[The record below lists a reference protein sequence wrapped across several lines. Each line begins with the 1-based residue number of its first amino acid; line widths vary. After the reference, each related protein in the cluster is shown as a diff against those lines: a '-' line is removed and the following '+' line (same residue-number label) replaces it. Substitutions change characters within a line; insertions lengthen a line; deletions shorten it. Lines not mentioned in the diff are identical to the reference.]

1 MYDRARLVN
10 CNLFQSRWRAFG
22 VVKSVRAEGHR
33 ARVAASVR
41 RVESPTA
48 CGNVDQMT
56 ASPRA
61 NRGPKAAAANRRALV
76 RAAREVFAENGFD
89 APLNSIA
96 RAAGVGPGV
105 LYRHFPTRESM
116 ILAVFDDNVVAIEE
130 VANRPGTTAVDL
142 LDFIVDQIA
151 VSAGFIATI
160 DPTGFD
166 DPRLFEVSRR
176 LVDLIGAKLAATDLR
191 GSLRP
196 ELTAEDVVT
205 ALAMLAAVL
214 IKTELPARQ
223 ATARRAWS
231 LLMRGL
237 SRESGS

>member
-1 MYDRARLVN
+1 
-10 CNLFQSRWRAFG
+10 
-22 VVKSVRAEGHR
+22 
-33 ARVAASVR
+33 
-41 RVESPTA
+41 
-48 CGNVDQMT
+48 
-56 ASPRA
+56 
-61 NRGPKAAAANRRALV
+61 LV

-89 APLNSIA
+89 APMNSIA

-105 LYRHFPTRESM
+105 LYRNFPTRESM
-116 ILAVFDDNVVAIEE
+116 ILAVFDDNIVEIEE

-176 LVDLIGAKLAATDLR
+176 LVDLIGAKLADADSR

-223 ATARRAWS
+223 ATARRAWR

-237 SRESGS
+237 SRESGD

>member
-1 MYDRARLVN
+1 
-10 CNLFQSRWRAFG
+10 
-22 VVKSVRAEGHR
+22 
-33 ARVAASVR
+33 
-41 RVESPTA
+41 
-48 CGNVDQMT
+48 MT

-89 APLNSIA
+89 APMNSIA

-116 ILAVFDDNVVAIEE
+116 ILAVFDDNIVEIEE

-176 LVDLIGAKLAATDLR
+176 LVDLIGAKLAGADSR

-223 ATARRAWS
+223 ATARRAWR

-237 SRESGS
+237 SRESGD

>member
-1 MYDRARLVN
+1 MYDRTRLVN
-10 CNLFQSRWRAFG
+10 CNLFQSRWPGFD
-22 VVKSVRAEGHR
+22 VVKSARAEGHR
-33 ARVAASVR
+33 ARMAASVR
-41 RVESPTA
+41 RVESPNA

-116 ILAVFDDNVVAIEE
+116 ILAVFDDNIVEIEQ

-176 LVDLIGAKLAATDLR
+176 LVDLIGAKLTDTDLR

-223 ATARRAWS
+223 ATARRAWG